1 MERNSLHRFSSVTG
15 VDLLGETPDG
25 VLNAFFDS
33 SADSPLVNDEKLRKN
48 LREGASERPSPY
60 IYKDDLNIYYA
71 VVRYQ
76 YGCLYL
82 GPMGTVKLSEYQ
94 QRQYFRSHG
103 VTAEHTHRI
112 LTFSLQEIVDLTLIA
127 SSLVVGDIWGEED
140 IGYSESFNIP
150 TSHKK
155 GEEQTN
161 FILQEEEENDE
172 DAYRHSF
179 NDEMLLMQAVREG
192 RPEDAVRLALSMDRD
207 RGRLSRQEMRHWK
220 NLSIIGV
227 SLCARAAIEGGLTP
241 ESAYR
246 VSGFY
251 IQKIDTA
258 KDVPSIIIH
267 RNLALQE
274 LSERVGKR
282 MHGPGITNYISRC
295 KDYIRKHY
303 REKISLEVIANSLGI
318 SPTYLS
324 HLFRK
329 EVGMCLQDYISKVR
343 VERAANLLVY
353 SDKSLYEI
361 AIYVHFP
368 NQSYFGKMFK
378 RYMNMTPKAYRDIN
392 KVGEYIEQTTVS
404 DNRERRS

>member
-1 MERNSLHRFSSVTG
+1 MERNSLHRFSAVTG
-15 VDLLGETPDG
+15 VDLLSETSDG
-25 VLNAFFDS
+25 GLTAFFDS
-33 SADSPLVNDEKLRKN
+33 SADSPLVNDKKLREI

-60 IYKDDLNIYYA
+60 LYKDDFDIYYA
-71 VVRYQ
+71 VIRYQ
-76 YGCLYL
+76 ACWLYL
-82 GPMGTVKLSEYQ
+82 GPMGIVKLSDHQ

-103 VTAEHTHRI
+103 VATELTHRI
-112 LTFSLQEIVDLTLIA
+112 LTFSLQEIVDLTLLA

-140 IGYSESFNIP
+140 ISYSESFDIP
-150 TSHKK
+150 TPHSK
-155 GEEQTN
+155 GNEQTH
-161 FILQEEEENDE
+161 FVLREEEENDE
-172 DAYRHSF
+172 NAYRHSF

-207 RGRLSRQEMRHWK
+207 RGRLSRQEIRHWK
-220 NLSIIGV
+220 NLAMIGV
-227 SLCARAAIEGGLTP
+227 SLCARAAIEGGMTP

-251 IQKIDTA
+251 IQKIDEA

-267 RNLALQE
+267 RNHALQE
-274 LSERVGKR
+274 LSERVAQR
-282 MHGPGITNYISRC
+282 MHGPGITNYIFQC

-303 REKISLEVIANSLGI
+303 REKISLEAIANSLGI

-329 EVGMCLQDYISKVR
+329 EVGMCLQDYISKIR

-368 NQSYFGKMFK
+368 NQSYFGRMFK
-378 RYMNMTPKAYRDIN
+378 RYMNMTPKTYRDIN
-392 KVGEYIEQTTVS
+392 KVGEYIEKSAVA
-404 DNRERRS
+404 DNEERRS